1 MMDYQGNTDQHRQNA
16 HINPNALRDKIGE
29 KKEQVVDNNM
39 QQYSS
44 AITHRHERTQDDG
57 AGLSHGDGSDRFD
70 LR

>member
-44 AITHRHERTQDDG
+44 AITHRHERTKTTEPG
-57 AGLSHGDGSDRFD
+57 
-70 LR
+70 